1 MFEIR
6 SCRQTDRVACDTICT
21 LLTTGGASRWKLC
34 ISGGRCLPRTSLSL
48 EGVFT
53 LRAACA
59 RLLLRPPSDADWRV
73 RVVIALSNTIG
84 LSFA

>member
-6 SCRQTDRVACDTICT
+6 SCRQTDRVAGDTFGT
-21 LLTTGGASRWKLC
+21 LLNTGGASRWKLC
-34 ISGGRCLPRTSLSL
+34 ISGGRCLPRTSLNL

-59 RLLLRPPSDADWRV
+59 RLLLRPPSDAD
-73 RVVIALSNTIG
+73 
-84 LSFA
+84 